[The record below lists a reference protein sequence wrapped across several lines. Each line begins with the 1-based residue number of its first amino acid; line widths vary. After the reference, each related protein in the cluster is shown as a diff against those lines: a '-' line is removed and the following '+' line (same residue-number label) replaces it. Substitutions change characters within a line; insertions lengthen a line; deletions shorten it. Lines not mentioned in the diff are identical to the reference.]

1 MAAIRKITVSVG
13 ETKSTGN
20 YESVKTNIAQ
30 EWELSNNDLIQGGT
44 KIRKNVW
51 NKIYNSVHD
60 CKEETLNHE
69 IAKIKQRSA
78 DAYRKAKSG
87 AVYDYVTGEK

>member
-20 YESVKTNIAQ
+20 YESVKANVTQ
-30 EWELSNNDLIQGGT
+30 EWDLSSNDLIQGGT

-51 NKIYNSVHD
+51 NKIFNSIHQ

-69 IAKIKQRSA
+69 MAKIKQ
-78 DAYRKAKSG
+78 KATQTYQNAGSRQ
-87 AVYDYVTGEK
+87 

>member
-20 YESVKTNIAQ
+20 YESVKANVTQ
-30 EWELSNNDLIQGGT
+30 EWDLNSNDLIQGGT

-51 NKIYNSVHD
+51 NKIFNSIHQ

-69 IAKIKQRSA
+69 MAKIKQ
-78 DAYRKAKSG
+78 KAMQTYQNAGSRQ
-87 AVYDYVTGEK
+87 